1 MNILSFG
8 SLNLD
13 KVYRVPHFVGPGE
26 TLSGLSLAEHCG
38 GKGLNQSVAMAK
50 AGGRVWHAGCVGRA
64 DGGPLLEMLADSGVD
79 TSLVRQLDQPTGH
92 AIIQV
97 DESGQ
102 NCILL
107 YGGANQAIT
116 TGQIDETLERFQA
129 GDLLV
134 LQNEINNL
142 PYLMEAAARRGLAIV
157 LNPSPMDEAILA
169 LPLEH
174 VGYFLLNEVE
184 ARQLCGE
191 DRAVEEYPQLLL
203 ERFPGSRIVLTLGSK
218 GCIYQDACRRVE
230 QRAYRVRAVDTTAAG
245 DTFTGYFL
253 AAVSQGA
260 PVEEALERATRAAA
274 ISVSRPGAATSIPTR
289 AEVEA
294 FTPDPQ
300 RN

>member
-157 LNPSPMDEAILA
+157 LNPSPMDEKIAGY
-169 LPLEH
+169 PLEY
-174 VGYFLLNEVE
+174 VDYFLLNEIE
-184 ARQLCGE
+184 AGDICGTQGE
-191 DRAVEEYPQLLL
+191 GEELL
-203 ERFPGSRIVLTLGSK
+203 EKLGEKFPKAKIVLTLGGDGSMYRDGGLVLK
-218 GCIYQDACRRVE
+218 QPI
-230 QRAYRVRAVDTTAAG
+230 YRVPVVDTTAAG
-245 DTFTGYFL
+245 DTFTGFFIGGL
-253 AAVSQGA
+253 MLGEE
-260 PVEEALERATRAAA
+260 PKEALDHAAKAAA
-274 ISVSRPGAATSIPTR
+274 IAVSRPGAAPSIPDR
-289 AEVEA
+289 SEIE
-294 FTPDPQ
+294 
-300 RN
+300 R